1 MAALCSQPTFSK
13 TPCQNFLPLFYIG
26 QEFLVHSEKSPTLLS
41 KKSFLRLEEIEV
53 SKMGVFGDFWI
64 N

>member
-26 QEFLVHSEKSPTLLS
+26 QEILVHSEKSPTLLS
-41 KKSFLRLEEIEV
+41 KKSFTKIGRNRSIEN
-53 SKMGVFGDFWI
+53 GCFWGFLD
-64 N
+64 